1 MILKIA
7 RAAAF
12 TVLPVELLL
21 VILLVSGVSLPTPV
35 IAVAEAAVAAVL
47 LLEAV
52 AARRLYR
59 AERRAGAGRGEAA
72 RATVRRLVPEQVRR
86 LMAFDAK
93 GMVSLVLWAARRR
106 DGVPPGSV
114 AVSYSREQATMMT
127 FILFLMVVETV
138 ALEVLL
144 RAWGVPDGLRM
155 VVLVVDVYSI
165 FIGLAVGAA
174 CVTRPHVVSAR
185 ELRVRYGAFFDLRIP
200 RELIS
205 SVRQSRNYN
214 ESGMVAVK
222 DGRLSVAVSSQ
233 TNVVV
238 ELEEPITIVR
248 PLGGRAEVTVVR
260 FFADTPGAA
269 LAALRPAQHHDA

>member
-1 MILKIA
+1 MLKVA
-7 RAAAF
+7 RAAMFA
-12 TVLPVELLL
+12 VLPVELLL
-21 VILLVSGVSLPTPV
+21 VILLVSGVPLPAPV

-47 LLEAV
+47 LLEAT
-52 AARRLYR
+52 AAYRLYR
-59 AERRAGAGRGEAA
+59 AERRTGSGRGEAA

-86 LMAFDAK
+86 IMAFDAK

-106 DGVPPGSV
+106 DGVPPGAV
-114 AVSYSREQATMMT
+114 AVSYSREQSTMLT

-144 RAWGVPDGLRM
+144 RAWGVPDGLRL

-165 FIGLAVGAA
+165 LVGLAIGAA
-174 CVTRPHVVSAR
+174 CVTRPHVVSPR

-214 ESGMVAVK
+214 ESGMVGVK

-260 FFADTPGAA
+260 FFADTPGAV
-269 LAALRPAQHHDA
+269 LSALRPAQHHDA